1 MRFRFSSRHFVRGE
15 TVPLHSHASAE
26 AFCVLTGTIEFFRVV
41 AGEQDRICCETGA
54 LMIVPPNALH
64 ALRNNTSQRGRL
76 LGISTQLHRAFF
88 DAVVAADKR
97 RTFASLPLPEVL
109 KLIAQFGA
117 GTTCTS

>member
-1 MRFRFSSRHFVRGE
+1 MRFRFSSRLFVRGE
-15 TVPLHSHASAE
+15 AVPLHSHASAE

-76 LGISTQLHRAFF
+76 LGISTHLHRH
-88 DAVVAADKR
+88 
-97 RTFASLPLPEVL
+97 SLMRSSRPTRGERSRLFRCL
-109 KLIAQFGA
+109 R
-117 GTTCTS
+117 C